1 MKRHSQYT
9 IIIADEIQKK
19 YEKLENDIMRLEND
33 NNNNNNGD
41 KECKM
46 KIIILEMKE
55 RTNTVKTLTLGIFF

>member
-33 NNNNNNGD
+33 NNNNNNG
-41 KECKM
+41 
-46 KIIILEMKE
+46 
-55 RTNTVKTLTLGIFF
+55 R